1 MFQTTYSALLSG
13 LSGTLVEVECF
24 IGNGLPYF
32 NIVGIP
38 SAAAAAA
45 RERIRSALKNNGF
58 SLPPSRITINIRPS
72 DPLVGTSVSYT
83 PLDLPITLTILA

>member
-58 SLPPSRITINIRPS
+58 SLPFCFGVNCFGGNLWRF
-72 DPLVGTSVSYT
+72 
-83 PLDLPITLTILA
+83 DL